1 MMHTRDMKLKGH
13 SKVIIRTADTY
24 VLVLAICTFAK
35 LQSHTKEF
43 WVDLMQAKIESSI
56 PSTESS
62 MILENQKLWHYL
74 LLAVA

>member
-1 MMHTRDMKLKGH
+1 MMLTRDMKPKGH
-13 SKVIIRTADTY
+13 SKVIIRTADTD
-24 VLVLAICTFAK
+24 VLVLAICAFAK

-43 WVDLMQAKIESSI
+43 WVDLLQAKIESSI
-56 PSTESS
+56 PTTESS